1 MKRSDRAS
9 KAAFWVV
16 VLLSVLDRCHLL
28 SITMGYASDDLTVVW
43 MAARDYAQGIFHEP
57 FFYGQDYGV
66 MLEALLAAP
75 FVRLGADP
83 AVAVPVVMAVLA
95 MLPYWS
101 FAFFEYRRMNLAAAI
116 FIAAIPI
123 LLPVEHG
130 LQCTNL
136 NGLAI
141 LAFYP
146 WVGGMPLSATRS
158 AWIGTVLAA
167 AAFVNMNALVAVAAF
182 GTFFLLRSVNE
193 RRQWLWAACGA
204 LPILLLWWWSMHFY
218 SARPEQV
225 VHTVF
230 DWRMVFHASLI
241 PEAISRLDAHFAWL
255 CPLWWPNGHL
265 VLWFLAAV
273 VVALFR
279 KGNKPA
285 AWAIVAALVTIL
297 ISFGFAKIHDGT
309 MSVLFPLSR
318 MYLVVPLLLG
328 WGIAELGPFARGR
341 QLFIV
346 IITLTSVVTF
356 TLRNE
361 RAATVWADTL
371 SDPKGTPLYMEKVTT
386 LREQCRMLEHYAH
399 ETSADVIV
407 IVRGTNSGQALFLNM
422 GCPVC
427 EPALPPTYMPD
438 GDRRA
443 WRVEKEALLQ
453 RERILVVNG
462 KPEVWAKA
470 KEEGLNVQAIG
481 TGAPMLHLVIGA
493 GLPVDSLMLRLGYGV
508 GQKH

>member
-1 MKRSDRAS
+1 MRLSDRAA
-9 KAAFWVV
+9 KFVFWGV

-28 SITMGYASDDLTVVW
+28 SITIGYTSDDLTVVW
-43 MAARDYAQGIFHEP
+43 MSAKDYAQGVFHEP

-146 WVGGMPLSATRS
+146 WVAGMSPSAKRS
-158 AWIGTVLAA
+158 ALIGAVLAA

-182 GTFFLLRSVNE
+182 GIFFLLRSAKD
-193 RRQWLWAACGA
+193 RLQWFWAGVGA
-204 LPILLLWWWSMHFY
+204 LPVLLFWWWSMHFY
-218 SARPEQV
+218 NIRPEQV

-241 PEAISRLDAHFAWL
+241 PEALAQLDAHFAWL
-255 CPLWWPNGHL
+255 CPIWWPNGHV
-265 VLWFLAAV
+265 VLWLCAGIMIL
-273 VVALFR
+273 LFR

-285 AWAIVAALVTIL
+285 GWAIAAALSTVF

-346 IITLTSVVTF
+346 IITLSSVVTF

-361 RAATVWADTL
+361 RASTVWADTL
-371 SDPKGTPLYMEKVTT
+371 SDPKGTPLNMEKVTT

-427 EPALPPTYMPD
+427 EPGLPPTYMPD

-443 WRVEKEALLQ
+443 WRVKDESRMQ

-462 KPEVWAKA
+462 DQVTWAKA
-470 KEEGLNVQAIG
+470 NDQGLNVKAVG
-481 TGAPMLHLVIGA
+481 TGDPMLHLVIDA
-493 GLPVDSLMLRLGYGV
+493 GLPVDTLMVRLGFAV
-508 GQKH
+508 GR